1 MSQPSAAAKARP
13 SRGRRGSRPSG
24 DDRELAILAT
34 AERLLADRPLSA
46 ISIDEL
52 AKGAGISRPT
62 FYFYFSSK
70 EAVLLSLLDRVVA
83 EADEAAFGNME
94 LPTGDPTELWRAG
107 INAFFTI
114 FGEHRAVAVAAAQAG
129 GSEVSEL
136 WARMM
141 AKWVR
146 HTELIIDAERE
157 RGAAPPGLPAHDLAV
172 TLNLMN
178 ARVMGAAFAG
188 EQPSVAESKVVDTL
202 LHVWLNSIYLTPP
215 DLRCPADK
223 A

>member
-1 MSQPSAAAKARP
+1 MAQLPALAKARP

-34 AERLLADRPLSA
+34 AERLLAERPLSD

-52 AKGAGISRPT
+52 ARGAGISRPT

-83 EADEAAFGNME
+83 EADEAAFGNLE
-94 LPTGDPTELWRAG
+94 LPTADPAQLWRAG
-107 INAFFTI
+107 ISAFFTI
-114 FGEHRAVAVAAAQAG
+114 FGQHRAVAAAAAQAG

-146 HTELIIDAERE
+146 RTELIIEAERE
-157 RGAAPPGLPAHDLAV
+157 RGAAPAGIPAHDLAV

-178 ARVMGAAFAG
+178 ERVMQAAFVS
-188 EQPSVAESKVVDTL
+188 EQPAVAESKVVDTL

-215 DLRCPADK
+215 DLGGSAG
-223 A
+223 

>member
-83 EADEAAFGNME
+83 EADEAAFGNLE

>member
-83 EADEAAFGNME
+83 EADEAAFGNLD

-146 HTELIIDAERE
+146 HTELIIEAERE

>member
-1 MSQPSAAAKARP
+1 MAQLPAAAKARP

-34 AERLLADRPLSA
+34 AERLLADRPLSD

-52 AKGAGISRPT
+52 ARGAGLSRPT

-70 EAVLLSLLDRVVA
+70 DAVLLSLLDRVVA
-83 EADEAAFGNME
+83 EADEAAFGNLE
-94 LPTGDPTELWRAG
+94 LPTGNPVEMWRAG

-114 FGEHRAVAVAAAQAG
+114 FGEHRAVAAAAAQVKSG
-129 GSEVSEL
+129 RSEVSEL

-146 HTELIIDAERE
+146 HTELIIEAERE
-157 RGAAPPGLPAHDLAV
+157 RGAAPSGIPAHDLAV

-178 ARVMGAAFAG
+178 ERVMHTAFVG
-188 EQPSVAESKVVDTL
+188 EQPAVAESKVVDTL
-202 LHVWLNSIYLTPP
+202 LHVWLTSIYLTMPDLSCPP
-215 DLRCPADK
+215 D
-223 A
+223 

>member
-1 MSQPSAAAKARP
+1 MAQLPAAAAKARP

-34 AERLLADRPLSA
+34 AERLLADRPLSD

-52 AKGAGISRPT
+52 ARGAGISRPT

-70 EAVLLSLLDRVVA
+70 DAVLLSLLDRVVA
-83 EADEAAFGNME
+83 EADEAAFGNLT
-94 LPTGDPTELWRAG
+94 LPTGNPVELWRAG

-114 FGEHRAVAVAAAQAG
+114 FGEHRAVSTAAAQAG

-146 HTELIIDAERE
+146 HTELIIEAERE
-157 RGAAPPGLPAHDLAV
+157 RGAAPSGIPAHDLAV

-178 ARVMGAAFAG
+178 ERVMHAAFVG
-188 EQPSVAESKVVDTL
+188 EQPAVAESKVVDTL
-202 LHVWLNSIYLTPP
+202 LHVWLTSIYRAAPELSCTP
-215 DLRCPADK
+215 D
-223 A
+223 

>member
-34 AERLLADRPLSA
+34 AERLLADRPLSD

-83 EADEAAFGNME
+83 EADEAAFGNLE

-114 FGEHRAVAVAAAQAG
+114 FGERWAIAAAAAQSG

-136 WARMM
+136 WARMT

-146 HTELIIDAERE
+146 QTELIIEAERE

-178 ARVMGAAFAG
+178 ARVMHAAFAG

-215 DLRCPADK
+215 DLRALADK